1 MNTKQKRIAWLL
13 AVSFPVGL
21 GSGVLPQT
29 WVIRHNDAD
38 VRSCPQ
44 QEIRDFQTVEFSFF
58 AFPEM
63 KDVVVFPA
71 YGR

>member
-1 MNTKQKRIAWLL
+1 MNTKKKRIAWLL

-21 GSGVLPQT
+21 GSGVLPRPL
-29 WVIRHNDAD
+29 VIEYKNTCSD
-38 VRSCPQ
+38 SCPQ
-44 QEIRDFQTVEFSFF
+44 QEIRNSRPAEFSFF
-58 AFPEM
+58 AFPEI